1 MNKKIKTKGEIQ
13 MKTVLI
19 MGVGAQGST
28 IAKRLDEEEIV
39 AEIRCADYDKKA
51 AHEVAGQLK
60 KAKAL
65 IVDASSFDDI
75 VKAAEG
81 VDLIVNGL
89 APDFNMKVMDAALK
103 VGSGYQD
110 LASGPVNDIAFIDAV
125 KRILGR
131 SQEFEARGLTA
142 LINTGSAPGVANII
156 VRDSVDLLDSCDSIE
171 MLVYDGIWSKQ
182 FIPFWWSP
190 KTAFGD
196 MAAEPIRFENG
207 EFRRTKPFDNPT
219 MEDFRGVGKRRMV
232 DHEHEEPVTMGLL
245 ADKVLKG
252 VKNVTFRYGGPGL
265 DLAESLYKMGL
276 LSEEAIKVK
285 GVNVVPMDV
294 ISALTP
300 PAPKYPEEIKQ
311 VIDNGMELEEGAF
324 VVRVNG
330 WKDGK
335 FLEIENYVYAP
346 GLTESFALAQI
357 THESYFTGQS
367 AFLFTKMLLNGIVK
381 KSGLFPPEMLDQ
393 EERNYFLREAEKL
406 KITVDRTV
414 KTRLF

>member
-1 MNKKIKTKGEIQ
+1 MKKI
-13 MKTVLI
+13 LI

-28 IAKRLDEEEIV
+28 IAKRLDEEEMV
-39 AEIRCADYDKKA
+39 TEVRCADYDDQA
-51 AHEVAGQLK
+51 VREITGQLK
-60 KAKAL
+60 KAKGI
-65 IVDASSFDDI
+65 IVNANNSDEI

-89 APDFNMKVMDAALK
+89 APDFNMKVMDAALE
-103 VGSGYQD
+103 VGASYQD
-110 LASGPVNDIAFIDAV
+110 MASGPVNDIAFVDAV
-125 KRILGR
+125 KRILDR
-131 SQEFEARGLTA
+131 SQEFEARDLTA
-142 LINTGSAPGVANII
+142 LINTGSAPGFANVV

-171 MLVYDGIWSKQ
+171 ILVYDGIWSKQ

-190 KTAFGD
+190 QTAFGD
-196 MAAEPIRFENG
+196 MAAEPIRFNNG

-219 MEDFRGVGKRRMV
+219 MENFRGVGERRMV

-245 ADKVLKG
+245 ADKALKS

-265 DLAESLYKMGL
+265 ELAESLYKMGL
-276 LSEEAIKVK
+276 LSEQTIKVK
-285 GVNVVPMDV
+285 GVDVVPMEV

-330 WKDGK
+330 WRDGK
-335 FLEIENYVYAP
+335 HLEIENYVYAP

-367 AFLFTKMLLNGIVK
+367 AYLFTKMLLNGIIK
-381 KSGLFPPEMLDQ
+381 KSGLFPPEMLEQ
-393 EERNYFLREAEKL
+393 EERNYFLSEAQKL